1 MFFVGLDV
9 HKKVVE
15 AAIIDQ
21 DGKLVQRDRF
31 PCTRSELLNFAKR
44 FLSPEAELALE
55 ATTNTWA
62 VVDILQPFVSQVVVS
77 NPLRTKAI
85 AEAKIKT
92 DKVDALVLAQLLRV
106 DYLPKV
112 WIPDS
117 QTRIIRQMTSHRA
130 SLVGDRTRIKNRIH
144 AVLHQRL
151 IPLPVSS
158 LFSVSGM
165 AWLRKLDL
173 DPHGRDQVDS
183 ELALLDA
190 VQEQIQ
196 KLDKQLA
203 LLAYRDEE
211 VKLLMTL
218 FGVDT
223 AVAQSLRST
232 LGDID
237 RFESGDHAASCLGL
251 TPSVKQ
257 SAGSCYYGPIT
268 KRGKAHARW
277 MVIQAAQHFDRQPGP
292 LGVFFRKI
300 AKKKNR
306 NVAVVATA
314 RKLVVIAWHM
324 LKNHEPYRYSQPRS
338 TGDKLARLRIAATG
352 KRRKGGH
359 PKGSGRPASYGTGQ
373 NTRGVKSLS
382 QVYASEN
389 LPPNAQIPPGER
401 RMLAEKGLTDYVQ
414 KIDTPHRIPR

>member
-15 AAIIDQ
+15 AAIVDQ
-21 DGKLVQRDRF
+21 DGELVHRDRF
-31 PCTRSELLNFAKR
+31 DCTRTGLLKFAKR
-44 FLSPEAELALE
+44 FLSADDRLALE

-62 VVDILQPFVSQVVVS
+62 VVEILQPFVSEIVVS

-112 WIPDS
+112 WIPDPH
-117 QTRIIRQMTSHRA
+117 TRLVRQMTSHRA

-151 IPLPVSS
+151 IPVPVSS
-158 LFSVSGM
+158 LFSVSGL
-165 AWLRKLDL
+165 AWLHKLEL
-173 DPHGRDQVDS
+173 DPHGRDQIDS
-183 ELALLDA
+183 ELVLLQA
-190 VQEQIQ
+190 VEKQIER
-196 KLDKQLA
+196 LDKQLA
-203 LLAYRDEE
+203 RLAYHDEE

-237 RFESGDHAASCLGL
+237 RFESGKHAASYLGL

-257 SAGSCYYGPIT
+257 SANSCYYGPIT

-277 MVIQAAQHFDRQPGP
+277 MVIQAAQHFDRHPGP
-292 LGVFFRKI
+292 LGAFFRKI

-338 TGDKLARLRIAATG
+338 TADKLARLRITATG
-352 KRRKGGH
+352 KKRRGGNRKGT
-359 PKGSGRPASYGTGQ
+359 PRPSPYGTGQ
-373 NTRGVKSLS
+373 STRGIKSLS
-382 QVYASEN
+382 EVYASEN
-389 LPPNAQIPPGER
+389 IPLAAQLPPGER
-401 RMLAEKGLTDYVQ
+401 RMLADKGLTGYVQ
-414 KIDTPHRIPR
+414 KINTPHRIPK